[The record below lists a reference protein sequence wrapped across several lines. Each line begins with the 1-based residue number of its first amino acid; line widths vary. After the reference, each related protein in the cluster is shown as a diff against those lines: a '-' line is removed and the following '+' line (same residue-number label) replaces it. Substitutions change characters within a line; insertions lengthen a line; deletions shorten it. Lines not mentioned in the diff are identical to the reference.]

1 MPFGPLVTLM
11 LLVYIL
17 FLGVVMTLWFILSPG
32 RKPDAQENTRESTR
46 RDDNPWR
53 DAPREKLTR
62 AEERSY
68 KNSARVYADPN
79 NDQIR
84 GTNVRAHSARDAKTR
99 DAGTEDAGKRTRD
112 DSAERT
118 PTRSTATSKKRK
130 SDAFE
135 DFIRSKN
142 DDFEF

>member
-32 RKPDAQENTRESTR
+32 RKPDARENTRESTR
-46 RDDNPWR
+46 RDDDPWR
-53 DAPREKLTR
+53 DQQEKPTR

-68 KNSARVYADPN
+68 KNSAKVYAGPN
-79 NDQIR
+79 NDQVR
-84 GTNVRAHSARDAKTR
+84 GANVRAHSTR
-99 DAGTEDAGKRTRD
+99 DAGTEDAGKRETRD
-112 DSAERT
+112 DNAER
-118 PTRSTATSKKRK
+118 PPARSTASSKKRK
-130 SDAFE
+130 NDAFE